1 MLPGMQANLVSRMH
15 VNATTR
21 GLSEELARYVRWEY
35 GKDGAAVRAAI
46 ASAGRAPAARKQP
59 GIGAA
64 ILRAFAKLE
73 EGLAAVFATPGGA

>member
-15 VNATTR
+15 ENATTR

-35 GKDGAAVRAAI
+35 GGDGATIRAAI
-46 ASAGRAPAARKQP
+46 AGAGRARTARKQP

-64 ILRAFAKLE
+64 VLRAFAKLE